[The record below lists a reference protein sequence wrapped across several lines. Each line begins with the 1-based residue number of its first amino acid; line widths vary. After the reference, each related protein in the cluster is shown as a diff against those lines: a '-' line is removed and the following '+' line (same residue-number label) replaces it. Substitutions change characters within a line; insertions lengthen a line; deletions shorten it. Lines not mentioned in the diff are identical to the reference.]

1 MTGWR
6 SEREITSDR
15 IVMCRCRPM
24 IQYKNRYKNTFGID
38 DVREFDAKTL
48 KRLPPRAPPKART

>member
-1 MTGWR
+1 V
-6 SEREITSDR
+6 SLSSDD
-15 IVMCRCRPM
+15 
-24 IQYKNRYKNTFGID
+24 RYKNTFGID